1 VQDQLDEAKQQQDAA
16 AKQASDAQ
24 AQAYQ
29 VVKALQVAQA
39 KQAELQKQSDDVQK
53 WISAGSAAREKLLAD
68 LQTAQRQLSE
78 IRGQAAQAM
87 PAAVVPNLRSDFNS
101 KATQALSGAPGVTM
115 ADNRLIVQNDTLFS
129 GGINVSVAGRQMLQ
143 QIAGMLK
150 AATASLPPDSG
161 WMLLVGGH
169 ADRQPGR
176 IPNRDL
182 SALRAI
188 TVVKVLEAEGVPP
201 NHLVAAGFGDTHPLD
216 TANTPAAYAK
226 NRRMEFEITQP
237 L

>member
-1 VQDQLDEAKQQQDAA
+1 
-16 AKQASDAQ
+16 
-24 AQAYQ
+24 
-29 VVKALQVAQA
+29 
-39 KQAELQKQSDDVQK
+39 
-53 WISAGSAAREKLLAD
+53 
-68 LQTAQRQLSE
+68 
-78 IRGQAAQAM
+78 
-87 PAAVVPNLRSDFNS
+87 
-101 KATQALSGAPGVTM
+101 
-115 ADNRLIVQNDTLFS
+115 
-129 GGINVSVAGRQMLQ
+129 MLQ